1 MRLWNFGCGPLAAI
15 GLLRIRDLGTTV
27 QFRVGG
33 LAAAR
38 RGMRH
43 IRHRLLRML
52 RRVVPV
58 KMHADHGW
66 YNVIHCKTRA
76 LQKAHGTIYHG
87 LFCNMHAAYYTRST
101 QTKAYNLTILNIFVV
116 SKSWF
121 EFLLSFWII
130 CHGAIYMLTTLYFFK
145 YCFSFSFVLLTFN
158 WYLDRF
164 VC

>member
-15 GLLRIRDLGTTV
+15 GLLRIRDLGTAV
-27 QFRVGG
+27 QLRDGG

-66 YNVIHCKTRA
+66 YNHP
-76 LQKAHGTIYHG
+76 L
-87 LFCNMHAAYYTRST
+87 
-101 QTKAYNLTILNIFVV
+101 
-116 SKSWF
+116 
-121 EFLLSFWII
+121 
-130 CHGAIYMLTTLYFFK
+130 
-145 YCFSFSFVLLTFN
+145 
-158 WYLDRF
+158 
-164 VC
+164 